1 MKKIM
6 LVFGTRPEAIKMCP
20 LVREL
25 RSRPDSFE
33 TTVVVTGQHREMLDQ
48 VLEAFDI
55 KPDLDLDIMQARQT
69 LFDVTERTL
78 DGMRRVLALKRP
90 DILLVHGDTTT
101 SFASAL
107 AAFYEGVTVGHVEAG
122 LRTYNIEA
130 PFPEEFNR
138 QAIDIVSKWSFS
150 PTEAARENLIR
161 EGKKAETIFVTGN
174 TEIDAIKMMV
184 RDDYTHPELDWAAD
198 SRLVIL
204 TAHRRETLGDTM
216 KSMFRAIRRVVD
228 RHEEVKLIYPV
239 HLNPAVREAA
249 EVFWNHP
256 RIRLIDPLAASDF
269 HNFLAHSHLVLT
281 DSGGIQEGA
290 PALNKPV
297 LVLRDETERPEGVA
311 AGTLLLAGTNEDA
324 IYDTFTRLLEDN
336 ELYAKMAAAKNP
348 YGEGLASK
356 IIADILEKN

>member
-6 LVFGTRPEAIKMCP
+6 LVFGTRPEAVKMCP

-25 RSRPDSFE
+25 RSRKKSFE

-48 VLEAFDI
+48 VLDAFDVV
-55 KPDLDLDIMQARQT
+55 PDLDLDIMQAQQT

-78 DGMRRVLALKRP
+78 DGMRRVLSLIRP

-101 SFASAL
+101 SFAAAL
-107 AAFYEGVTVGHVEAG
+107 AAFYEGITVGHVEAG
-122 LRTYNIEA
+122 LRTYNINA
-130 PFPEEFNR
+130 PYPEEFNR
-138 QAIDIVSKWSFS
+138 QAIDIVSRWSFA
-150 PTEAARENLIR
+150 PTEMSRENLLR

-184 RDDYTHPELDWAAD
+184 RDDYTHPDLDWAAD
-198 SRLVIL
+198 SRLVVM
-204 TAHRRETLGDTM
+204 TAHRRETQGDIM

-228 RHEEVKLIYPV
+228 RHEDVKLIYPV
-239 HLNPAVREAA
+239 HLSPAVREAA

-256 RIRLIDPLAASDF
+256 RIKLIEPLAVSDF
-269 HNFLAHSHLVLT
+269 DNFMARAHLVVT

-297 LVLRDETERPEGVA
+297 LVLRDETERPEGIA
-311 AGTLLLAGTNEDA
+311 AGTLLLAGTKEDA
-324 IYDTFTRLLEDN
+324 IFDAFTRLLEDDG
-336 ELYAKMAAAKNP
+336 LYSAMASAKNP
-348 YGEGLASK
+348 YGEGFASK
-356 IIADILEKN
+356 IIADILEAN